1 MAGKR
6 QGVLASM
13 RVRKKMALLH
23 SLFTAALATI
33 LLVTLWPALVGL
45 IREAELNKARTV
57 LQFLAAHGLNEQGHQ
72 DPGKAGS
79 MGEQADSSA
88 LGSVQGSFLADF
100 NAEDL
105 SIWIGDDAI
114 VQLNSVEQLAAQT
127 DTQAGRVSE
136 VDRVRTAAGQIVELP
151 SIGQGAR
158 AALWLE
164 PNPGDP
170 LSVSGQLVVVEA
182 RLPEAR
188 AAMMRLFALVVVA
201 LLGVYVLVAAA
212 LELLVLPGAFY
223 DPITRM
229 LRADRAVQNADSAAE
244 LIPEAQIPGDEFGE
258 IMRSRNASVLAL
270 RASERRLASAL
281 EEFEVVADE
290 LKKKNHLLETARRNL
305 EGADRLAS
313 LGMMSAGIA
322 HELNTPLAVLKGLT
336 ERLANRPGHKATPE
350 ESALMSRVV
359 GRLERLGE
367 SLLDFARASEPRAEE
382 VMLAG
387 VVAEAITLV
396 RLDRQAQRVELVNA
410 VPAETMVVGDP
421 DRLLQVFVNLVRNA
435 VDAVAAGQRLAQN
448 GPVSQNSPASSGIGL
463 SAGTVR
469 VQAHTTDTLPQ
480 SIASGGPLAASTG
493 SWVITTV
500 EDTGPGIDP
509 SVVPRLF
516 EPFFSTRLDAR
527 GTGLGLAVAEGIVRE
542 HGGVLVGRNR
552 EDRSGAVFEITLP
565 ATAAGRTQAP
575 GDRLSQSPVSD
586 QATSSEEHAL

>member
-1 MAGKR
+1 
-6 QGVLASM
+6 M

-45 IREAELNKARTV
+45 IRAAELNKARTV
-57 LQFLAAHGLNEQGHQ
+57 MQLLAAQGMDVRGQ
-72 DPGKAGS
+72 AGS
-79 MGEQADSSA
+79 IVGQPAPSD
-88 LGSVQGSFLADF
+88 LGGDQTQSFADF
-100 NAEDL
+100 DSKDL

-114 VQLNSVEQLAAQT
+114 AQLNSVEQLAAQT
-127 DTQAGRVSE
+127 GTQAVRVSE
-136 VDRVRTAAGQIVELP
+136 VDRVRTAAGQIVELE
-151 SIGQGAR
+151 SAGQGSR
-158 AALWLE
+158 VALWME

-170 LSVSGQLVVVEA
+170 LSVSGQLVVVDA

-336 ERLANRPGHKATPE
+336 DRLANRPGHKATPE

-367 SLLDFARASEPRAEE
+367 SLLDFARAREPRAEE

-410 VPAETMVVGDP
+410 VPAATLVVGDP

-448 GPVSQNSPASSGIGL
+448 SPGSAVIGL

-469 VQAHTTDTLPQ
+469 VRAHTTDTLPQ
-480 SIASGGPLAASTG
+480 SIASGGSLEASTG
-493 SWVITTV
+493 SWVIATV

-542 HGGVLVGRNR
+542 HGGVLIGRNR

-565 ATAAGRTQAP
+565 ATAAGRMQAS
-575 GDRLSQSPVSD
+575 GDKPSQTPVSD
-586 QATSSEEHAL
+586 QATGSEEHAL